1 MPNYTVSVTGN
12 STHLHSVLF
21 PPIRLD
27 VNKEWEVALLDF
39 TTFNSIPNIIAG
51 ENNVFYYGSEENT
64 STNEKI
70 VFETGSYELE
80 DINRRLK
87 NELGEDTISLVA
99 NNNLLRSELTCKFY
113 VDFSKKDSIGSL
125 LGFSREQATLKPNEK
140 HLGADTVNIIK
151 VNVLNI
157 TCNIVHGAYN
167 NGSDG
172 HILHSFYPN
181 VGPGYKILERPH
193 NLVYLPINVTL
204 ISDIVLDVLDQNGEP
219 VDFRGEVITLR
230 LHIKERD

>member
-1 MPNYTVSVTGN
+1 MR
-12 STHLHSVLF
+12 SVLF

-27 VNKEWEVALLDF
+27 ENKEWEVALLDF
-39 TTFNSIPNIIAG
+39 TTFNSIPNITAG
-51 ENNVFYYGSEENT
+51 VNNVFYYRSEET
-64 STNEKI
+64 ASTNKKI
-70 VFETGSYELE
+70 TFETGSYELE

-87 NELGEDTISLVA
+87 DELGEDSISLVA
-99 NNNLLRSELTCKFY
+99 NNNLLRSELTCKYY
-113 VDFSKKDSIGSL
+113 VDFSKDDSIGSL
-125 LGFSREQATLKPNEK
+125 LGFSKNQSTLKPNEK
-140 HLGADTVNIIK
+140 HLGANTVNIIK

-181 VGPGYKILERPH
+181 SPPGYRILESPF

-204 ISDIVLDVLDQNGEP
+204 ISEIVLDVLDQDGEP

-230 LHIKERD
+230 LHIKERV